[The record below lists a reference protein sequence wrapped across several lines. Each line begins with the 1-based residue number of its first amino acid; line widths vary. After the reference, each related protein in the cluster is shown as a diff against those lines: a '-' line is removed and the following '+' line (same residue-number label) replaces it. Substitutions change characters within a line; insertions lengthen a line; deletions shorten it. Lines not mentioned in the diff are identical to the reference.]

1 MASRSGSTDDGVDV
15 VGTPN
20 VVVDLLLE
28 THFQDRTLVVRP
40 VGELIPATY
49 ERLRDGL
56 LKVAAEEP
64 AAIVVDLTGMR
75 AAIASLLT
83 VFPTVRDR
91 ISDWPGVPLV
101 LAAARPPLRALLEF
115 SAAPR
120 FVPTY
125 CSVSDALDA
134 LDAAPPRPRCQAE
147 LPCELASAGLARKL
161 VAQTCHEWGI
171 PGMVAAAEIVASE
184 LTDNM
189 VHHARSEGWLRLE
202 LRGNMLA
209 IAVADADP
217 RPPRLRV
224 PGLRAA
230 GGRGLV
236 LVDKLSRRWG
246 TALRPPDGKVVWAV
260 LTVASRMRTTAHP
273 SRAHPASAP
282 SAAGCS

>member
-1 MASRSGSTDDGVDV
+1 MTATLV
-15 VGTPN
+15 
-20 VVVDLLLE
+20 LE
-28 THFQDRTLVVRP
+28 AHLRGRTLVVRP
-40 VGELIPATY
+40 VGELIPETY

-56 LKVAAEEP
+56 VKYAAEEP
-64 AAIVVDLTGMR
+64 AAIVVDLAGMR

-91 ISDWPGVPLV
+91 ISDWPGVALV
-101 LAAARPPLRALLEF
+101 LAAARPPLRALLEV

-125 CSVSDALDA
+125 PSISEALDG
-134 LDAAPPRPRCQAE
+134 LNAAPARRRCQTE
-147 LPCELASAGLARKL
+147 LPCDLASARLARKL
-161 VAQTCHEWGI
+161 VGKACHEWGV
-171 PGMVAAAEIVASE
+171 PGMVPAAEVVASE

-189 VHHARSEGWLRLE
+189 VSHARSAGWLRLE
-202 LRGNMLA
+202 LRSDLLT

-217 RPPRLRV
+217 RPPLLRV

-246 TALRPPDGKVVWAV
+246 TASRSPQGKVVWAV
-260 LTVASRMRTTAHP
+260 LTVASRMR
-273 SRAHPASAP
+273 SRANPGRAQPASAP
-282 SAAGCS
+282 SAARCS

>member
-1 MASRSGSTDDGVDV
+1 MTATLV
-15 VGTPN
+15 
-20 VVVDLLLE
+20 LE
-28 THFQDRTLVVRP
+28 THFLGRILVVRP
-40 VGELIPATY
+40 VGELVPKTY

-56 LKVAAEEP
+56 VEYAAEEP
-64 AAIVVDLTGMR
+64 AAIVVDLSGMR

-91 ISDWPGVPLV
+91 ISDWPGVALI
-101 LAAARPPLRALLEF
+101 LAAARPPLRTLLDF

-125 CSVSDALDA
+125 RSLSEALED
-134 LDAAPPRPRCQAE
+134 LNAAPPRRWRQTE
-147 LPCELASAGLARKL
+147 LPCDLASARLARQL
-161 VAQTCHEWGI
+161 VEQTCREWGL
-171 PGMVAAAEIVASE
+171 PGMVAAAEVIASE

-189 VHHARSEGWLRLE
+189 VYHARSKGWLRLQ
-202 LRGNMLA
+202 LRSDVLT

-217 RPPRLRV
+217 RPPLLRV

-246 TALRPPDGKVVWAV
+246 TASRRPNGKVVWAA
-260 LTVASRMRTTAHP
+260 LTVASRMRTRADP
-273 SRAHPASAP
+273 SRAHPPSAP
-282 SAAGCS
+282 SAARCSSTNAGAG